1 MFMLNP
7 PNGIMIPDDYIYN
20 IYIVEYI
27 YIYIYRIRYIYIFIY
42 IQDTYIYIYDIFS
55 GLKQALKR
63 ETR

>member
-27 YIYIYRIRYIYIFIY
+27 YI
-42 IQDTYIYIYDIFS
+42 QDKIYIYIYIHTGYIYIYMIFFR
-55 GLKQALKR
+55 G
-63 ETR
+63 